1 MRTFSAGL
9 FGWLRALYTWVLH
22 WAQTP
27 YGSPALFLNA
37 FAESSFFLIPPDP
50 LLIAL
55 CLSAPQNAFK
65 YAFICSLGS
74 VLGGGFGYLIGAQFM
89 KVVGERIIRFYKAE
103 RHFNR
108 VKRLYSKNAFW
119 AVAVAGF
126 TPIPYKVFTIAAGA
140 CNIKLSTFFSASVMS
155 RSARFFLV
163 AWLISLYGE
172 EIKAFID
179 KYFNLLTIIF
189 AVLLIAGFFAIKR
202 FARQPAASRE

>member
-1 MRTFSAGL
+1 M
-9 FGWLRALYTWVLH
+9 FGWLRGLYTWVLH

-27 YGSPALFLNA
+27 YGPPALFLNA
-37 FAESSFFLIPPDP
+37 FSESSFFPIPPDP

-55 CLSAPQNAFK
+55 CLSLPQNAFK
-65 YAFICSLGS
+65 YAFICALAS

-89 KVVGERIIRFYKAE
+89 KIIGERIIRFYKAE
-103 RHFNR
+103 RHFDR
-108 VKRLYSKNAFW
+108 VKGLYARNAFW

-140 CNIKLSTFFSASVMS
+140 CNIKLSTFFVASAVS

-163 AWLISLYGE
+163 AGLISLYGE
-172 EIKAFID
+172 AIKAFID

-189 AVLLIAGFFAIKR
+189 AALLVAGFFAIKR
-202 FARQPAASRE
+202 FARQPVASGEMSK